1 MNSLDQLL
9 RQSNILLEIIDEL
22 IKLIKKAKHNL
33 NKSDYNKTEM
43 FILNNAIKKTLALT
57 KSFMENYNEF
67 IKDQIVKKKVEL

>member
-22 IKLIKKAKHNL
+22 IKLIIKAKDNL
-33 NKSDYNKTEM
+33 KNDNYSKTEM
-43 FILNNAIKKTLALT
+43 FILNNAIKKTLGLA

-67 IKDQIVKKKVEL
+67 LKDQTV

>member
-22 IKLIKKAKHNL
+22 IELIKKPRDNE
-33 NKSDYNKTEM
+33 SDYNKNEM
-43 FILNNAIKKTLALT
+43 IILTNTIKKTLDVA

-67 IKDQIVKKKVEL
+67 IKDQFD

>member
-22 IKLIKKAKHNL
+22 IKSIKKAKDKL
-33 NKSDYNKTEM
+33 NKGNYNKSEM
-43 FILNNAIKKTLALT
+43 FLLNNSIKKTLTLS

-67 IKDQIVKKKVEL
+67 IKDQIN

>member
-33 NKSDYNKTEM
+33 NESDYNKTEM